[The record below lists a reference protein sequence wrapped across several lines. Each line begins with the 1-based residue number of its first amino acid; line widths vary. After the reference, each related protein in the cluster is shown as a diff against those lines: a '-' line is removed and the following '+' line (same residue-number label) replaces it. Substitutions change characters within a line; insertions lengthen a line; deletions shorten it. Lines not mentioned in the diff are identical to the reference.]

1 MATGS
6 RYTLIIATHRGN
18 EMINRPDEVTAKW
31 IGQDGGEWRDLKVW
45 VGNGYRS
52 FTQRHIGNGIWI

>member
-1 MATGS
+1 MTATKNQAAP
-6 RYTLIIATHRGN
+6 ATPATRK
-18 EMINRPDEVTAKW
+18 DEVPMTW
-31 IGQDGGEWRDLKVW
+31 TGQDGNEWRELKCW